1 MMVIYQTL
9 DCFSIFKSELKF
21 TRNTRNRGVVC
32 WWQIK
37 TCLFEDLDIHH
48 VLRVNCNRYLCTFC

>member
-48 VLRVNCNRYLCTFC
+48 VLRVNCNR